1 MLFRSAFVLSLL
13 FATLSLSSQSGFQWQ
28 QSLEGHE
35 SALTTLSFGGT
46 ANLLASG
53 DASGQVFLWEG
64 QGFTRVA
71 GWKAHDGKVS
81 GIAFSP
87 NREWLASAG
96 YDGKVRI
103 WKLSDFSLLRELS
116 NPGIGA
122 YGNWQGNEVT
132 FVLFS
137 PDGQE
142 VFFGGYN
149 AQLLS
154 ARWQDGEPQVRY
166 TDTKGGLTCG
176 AWGSNGLLYFAA
188 FNQLYGMDPSTGTI
202 VHQWQDR
209 SPFCEIVAGKDGG
222 IWTWTYNGNVQQW
235 KAGVRN
241 QNLQATTSEGASEFA
256 VSADGSFLLTGNR
269 GNEVLLWELSNLNLK
284 QTLSRHRSPV
294 QTMAI
299 CPNGSCLI
307 TGDQQG
313 QLYVWRKPAQA
324 PPPAES
330 PTGQPVTIQETLEVE
345 AQEVTIEI
353 WDDRQFDGDTI
364 SVSLNGEWITQ
375 RTELKRFKRT
385 FRAQLR
391 PGENLLV
398 LTAHNLGRI
407 PPNTA
412 ALRVYDGV
420 RYQSLQLH
428 ADLDT
433 SGDLRLLAPAAPPTA
448 GR

>member
-1 MLFRSAFVLSLL
+1 MLFRSAFLGWLL
-13 FATLSLSSQSGFQWQ
+13 FFTIHLCAQSGFQWQ
-28 QSLEGHE
+28 LSLHGHQ
-35 SALTTLSFGGT
+35 SALTTLSFSDT
-46 ANLLASG
+46 SNLLASG
-53 DASGQVFLWEG
+53 DASGRVFLWEG
-64 QGFTRVA
+64 QGFTKVA
-71 GWKAHDGKVS
+71 GWKAHEGKVS

-87 NREWLASAG
+87 NQEWLATAG

-103 WKLSDFSLLRELS
+103 WRLSDFSLIRELI

-137 PDGQE
+137 SDGRA
-142 VFFGGYN
+142 VFYGGYN
-149 AQLLS
+149 AKLLS
-154 ARWQDGEPQVRY
+154 VRWQDGDPEVLY

-176 AWGSNGLLYFAA
+176 AWGRNGLLYFAA
-188 FNQLYGMDPSTGTI
+188 YNQLYGMDPSTGEI

-209 SPFCEIVAGKDGG
+209 SPFCEIVAGQGG
-222 IWTWTYNGNVQQW
+222 DIWTWTYNGNVQQW

-256 VSADGSFLLTGNR
+256 VSADSEFLLTGNR

-284 QTLSRHRSPV
+284 QTLTRHRSPV

-299 CPNGSCLI
+299 CPDRSCLI

-313 QLYVWRKPAQA
+313 ELYVWREPAQA
-324 PPPAES
+324 PPPAEN

-375 RTELKRFKRT
+375 RTELKKFKRT
-385 FRAQLR
+385 FRAKLQ

-412 ALRVYDGV
+412 ALRVYDGEN
-420 RYQSLQLH
+420 YQTLQLH

-433 SGDLRLLAPAAPPTA
+433 AGGLRLFAPTAPAIT
-448 GR
+448 R